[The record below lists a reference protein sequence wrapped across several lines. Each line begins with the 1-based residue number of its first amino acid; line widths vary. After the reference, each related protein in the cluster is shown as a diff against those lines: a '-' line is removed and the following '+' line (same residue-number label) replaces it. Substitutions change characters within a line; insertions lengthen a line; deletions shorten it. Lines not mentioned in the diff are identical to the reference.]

1 MDIRRVARLARLTL
15 SSEEESRLG
24 AQLGQILE
32 YVEQLK
38 AVDVSGVEPMAHTAP
53 RANVMRPDEMTSS
66 LPHDEALRNAPAQSA
81 GLFEVPKIV
90 E

>member
-1 MDIRRVARLARLTL
+1 MDIQRVARLARLTL

-53 RANVMRPDEMTSS
+53 RANVMRPDETTAS